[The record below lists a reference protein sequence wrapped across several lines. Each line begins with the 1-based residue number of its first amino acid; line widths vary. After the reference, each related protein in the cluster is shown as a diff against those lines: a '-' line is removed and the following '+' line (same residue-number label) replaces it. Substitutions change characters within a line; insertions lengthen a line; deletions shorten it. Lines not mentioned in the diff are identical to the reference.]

1 VAGLCVGSAYP
12 FSVRG
17 PKISAAQTPPQLQN
31 LPEEPPRLNNLGQLT
46 SLLWAKASAAHNP
59 AIVSSKEPCDQQ
71 EAGRPTWTTVSPRTT
86 YLHPLQNLFVEQS
99 LTSLSFY
106 NKEFVGKGH
115 PAVASRRGE
124 MVEESTIAALE
135 PEQAEVDESEMVEE
149 GVALEVSPPILPEQA
164 EAERE
169 PAEQAEKMEEAPDAQ
184 EGEQEEGE
192 KKEGEKVEGD
202 KDGVERQLGEQDGET
217 ATAGSDAEENR
228 EREAQEVPE
237 HEDAVLAQRDK
248 LTSIMDMEA
257 PDLESASAI
266 LDALMSKWDNIDVK
280 QIVDGAKKSLGMVM
294 RRLRKHSNEELST
307 RANRLFEMYRDE

>member
-1 VAGLCVGSAYP
+1 
-12 FSVRG
+12 
-17 PKISAAQTPPQLQN
+17 
-31 LPEEPPRLNNLGQLT
+31 
-46 SLLWAKASAAHNP
+46 
-59 AIVSSKEPCDQQ
+59 
-71 EAGRPTWTTVSPRTT
+71 
-86 YLHPLQNLFVEQS
+86 
-99 LTSLSFY
+99 
-106 NKEFVGKGH
+106 
-115 PAVASRRGE
+115 
-124 MVEESTIAALE
+124 MVEESTIVLE
-135 PEQAEVDESEMVEE
+135 PEQAEVDESEMVAE
-149 GVALEVSPPILPEQA
+149 GVGLEVSPPILPEQA

-184 EGEQEEGE
+184 EGEHEGD
-192 KKEGEKVEGD
+192 KKEGEKEEGD
-202 KDGVERQLGEQDGET
+202 NDGVERQPGEQDGET